1 MNIVKLLTVVLLI
14 GCSFLL
20 GVAVNYKPKPDLINL
35 VKYNVSD
42 YLSYPES
49 ASFRNIKYNF
59 LRKTLDEGE
68 VGYVCGEVFRVKNEK
83 LEGYKR
89 FAVKIYGNSDG
100 RISLSIPLVEGD
112 NDFLPVS
119 VMEAIWKKYCH

>member
-49 ASFRNIKYNF
+49 ASFKNVKYNF
-59 LRKTLDEGE
+59 LRKTVDEGE
-68 VGYVCGEVFRVKNEK
+68 VGYVCGEVFRIKNEK

-89 FAVKIYGNSDG
+89 FVVKIYDNRDG
-100 RISLSIPLVEGD
+100 RVSLSIPLVEGD
-112 NDFLPVS
+112 NDLLPS
-119 VMEAIWKKYCH
+119 TVMEAIWKKYCH